1 MSACWYAWAKLGA
14 SVSSRQLRPV
24 RSVEHDIGRGR
35 LDAELAEHADDLVAV
50 QRAVIHDVH
59 YDVSGGKAGVTD
71 PHCVPQYVVSKSERA
86 MVAFGCT

>member
-1 MSACWYAWAKLGA
+1 
-14 SVSSRQLRPV
+14 
-24 RSVEHDIGRGR
+24 
-35 LDAELAEHADDLVAV
+35 LVAV
-50 QRAVIHDVH
+50 QRAVSHDVH